1 MERNEGERKG
11 KKEKKTKGG
20 EKSKEKDLEKHILCI
35 YPTFNWTP
43 SKKKDSISSCLK
55 SQEQSTWLRLH
66 TKSLTGCI
74 ATINEQSIVRN
85 LNIP

>member
-1 MERNEGERKG
+1 MRG
-11 KKEKKTKGG
+11 KEKARRRKKQREG
-20 EKSKEKDLEKHILCI
+20 KSKEKDLEKRILWI

-66 TKSLTGCI
+66 TKSLTGCR